1 MSLTEMI
8 LRFKRY
14 GMLLVLILVATFVMG
29 LFPLARRINSYYS
42 TSYVS
47 LLKGF
52 LNELLDQASSQS
64 QSPFNAVVRRLN
76 RQLVDSVSNID
87 LSSLLRYEKLPW
99 VSSDLRGIFVHGNSV
114 KFLIEHGSDI
124 LLVEIPASLF
134 DRIISADMAYV
145 FLTSSDRTIVVCNN
159 LNLLGS
165 KLNTEKGFLSFND
178 VVGFVQL
185 ERLEGFEAFV
195 GSFIPLS
202 TYLIVLLPYIIVAL
216 AALCGAV
223 FWLNFAYSFENRLI
237 TAVNAVLDNVNQS
250 LAKLEK
256 TDEVVFVP
264 LETKISELNQLQ
276 DGIHRLVEAQKASWH
291 ELHAMTQNLQDTV
304 NELEETQKILEER
317 NEQIIA
323 TLAEAIEVKDAN
335 TFGHSDR
342 VVTLALELAKEAG
355 LRDPADLEAIKFGAL
370 LHDIG
375 KIGIP
380 EHILN
385 KPGRLTQEEYEIMK
399 MHPIYGEKIIKKIS
413 GWDLVADIIRH
424 HHENYDGSG
433 YPDGLKGDQITLRA
447 QIVSLV
453 DVFCALIE
461 ERPYRRAMSLE
472 EALRL
477 IEKEMVGTKFDPRL
491 YRAFV
496 KVLERYLRAY
506 SAGL

>member
-14 GMLLVLILVATFVMG
+14 GMLLVLILITTFVIG

-87 LSSLLRYEKLPW
+87 LSNLLRYEKLPW

-114 KFLIEHGSDI
+114 KFLLERGSEI
-124 LLVEIPASLF
+124 LLVEVPVSLF
-134 DRIISADMAYV
+134 ERTISADMAYV
-145 FLTSSDRTIVVCNN
+145 FLTSSEGIVVVCNR
-159 LNLLGS
+159 LDLLGS
-165 KLNTEKGFLSFND
+165 KLNTNKGFLRINGL
-178 VVGFVQL
+178 VGFVHS
-185 ERLEGFEAFV
+185 EPLEGFDAFV
-195 GSFIPLS
+195 GSFIPFG

-264 LETKISELNQLQ
+264 LETKISELNRLQ

-342 VVTLALELAKEAG
+342 VVTLALELAKEVG
-355 LRDPADLEAIKFGAL
+355 LTDPADLEAIKFGAL

-385 KPGRLTQEEYEIMK
+385 KPGRLTQEEFEIMK

>member
-1 MSLTEMI
+1 MSLREMV

-76 RQLVDSVSNID
+76 RHVDSVSNID
-87 LSSLLRYEKLPW
+87 LSNLLRYEKLPW

-114 KFLIEHGSDI
+114 KFLLERESEI
-124 LLVEIPASLF
+124 LLVEVPVSLF
-134 DRIISADMAYV
+134 ERTISADMAYV
-145 FLTSSDRTIVVCNN
+145 FLTSSEGIVVVCNR
-159 LNLLGS
+159 LDLLGS
-165 KLNTEKGFLSFND
+165 KLNTNKGFLRINGL
-178 VVGFVQL
+178 VGFVHS
-185 ERLEGFEAFV
+185 EPLEGFDAFV
-195 GSFIPLS
+195 GSFIPFG

-291 ELHAMTQNLQDTV
+291 ELHAMT
-304 NELEETQKILEER
+304 
-317 NEQIIA
+317 
-323 TLAEAIEVKDAN
+323 
-335 TFGHSDR
+335 
-342 VVTLALELAKEAG
+342 
-355 LRDPADLEAIKFGAL
+355 
-370 LHDIG
+370 
-375 KIGIP
+375 
-380 EHILN
+380 
-385 KPGRLTQEEYEIMK
+385 
-399 MHPIYGEKIIKKIS
+399 
-413 GWDLVADIIRH
+413 
-424 HHENYDGSG
+424 
-433 YPDGLKGDQITLRA
+433 
-447 QIVSLV
+447 
-453 DVFCALIE
+453 
-461 ERPYRRAMSLE
+461 
-472 EALRL
+472 
-477 IEKEMVGTKFDPRL
+477 
-491 YRAFV
+491 
-496 KVLERYLRAY
+496 
-506 SAGL
+506 

>member
-1 MSLTEMI
+1 MSLREMV

-14 GMLLVLILVATFVMG
+14 GTLLVLILVATFVIG

-47 LLKGF
+47 LLKNS
-52 LNELLDQASSQS
+52 LSELLDQASDQTKA
-64 QSPFNAVVRRLN
+64 PFGAVVRRLN
-76 RQLVDSVSNID
+76 RQLVDIATNVD
-87 LSSLLRYEKLPW
+87 LSNLLRYEKLPW

-134 DRIISADMAYV
+134 ERIISADMAYV

-165 KLNTEKGFLSFND
+165 KLNTEKGFLRLND
-178 VVGFVQL
+178 LAGFVHL

-237 TAVNAVLDNVNQS
+237 TAVNVVLDNVNQS
-250 LAKLEK
+250 LSKLEK
-256 TDEVVFVP
+256 TEEVVYVP
-264 LETKISELNQLQ
+264 IETKISELNQLQ
-276 DGIHRLVEAQKASWH
+276 EGIHRLVEAQKASWH
-291 ELHAMTQNLQDTV
+291 ELHAMMQNLQDTV
-304 NELEETQKILEER
+304 NDLEETQKTLQER

-342 VVTLALELAKEAG
+342 VVTLALELAKEVG
-355 LRDPADLEAIKFGAL
+355 LTDPADLEAIKFGAL

-385 KPGRLTQEEYEIMK
+385 KPGRLTQQEYGIMK

-413 GWDLVADIIRH
+413 GWDLVVDIVRH

-433 YPDGLKGDQITLRA
+433 YPDGLKGGQISLRS

-461 ERPYRRAMSLE
+461 ERPYRRALSVE
-472 EALRL
+472 EAVRL
-477 IEKEMVGTKFDPRL
+477 IEREMVGTKFDPRL

-506 SAGL
+506 PAGL

>member
-165 KLNTEKGFLSFND
+165 KLNREKGFLSFND

-264 LETKISELNQLQ
+264 LETKISELNRLQ

-342 VVTLALELAKEAG
+342 VVTLALELAKEVG
-355 LRDPADLEAIKFGAL
+355 LTDPADLEAIKFGAL